1 MQQNYKAFLLSEV
14 RAKNYVDN
22 WCIKINRVKKFLKGL
37 GQNIKGHNRKYKRLL
52 QGELGKLEE
61 LEEEN
66 GLIANL
72 LSRTAFIQGELMKLL
87 DEEES

>member
-1 MQQNYKAFLLSEV
+1 MVKTSRLFLISEVWNKEV

-52 QGELGKLEE
+52 QEELGKLEE
-61 LEEEN
+61 LEEEM
-66 GLIANL
+66 A
-72 LSRTAFIQGELMKLL
+72 
-87 DEEES
+87 